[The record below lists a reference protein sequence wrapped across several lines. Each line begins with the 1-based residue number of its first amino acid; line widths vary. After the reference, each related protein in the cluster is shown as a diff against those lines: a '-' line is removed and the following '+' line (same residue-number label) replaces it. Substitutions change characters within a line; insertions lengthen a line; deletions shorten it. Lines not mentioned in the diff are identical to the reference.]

1 MVDRAGL
8 AVHHLPRPHHFA
20 AEGLAD
26 ALMAKAD
33 TEQRQLAGEAL
44 DNGQRDAGLVGGA
57 GTGGKDDAL
66 GRQGLDLFHA
76 QFVVAHHLD
85 LGLEFAEVLH
95 QVVGEGVVVI
105 DHQQHAGCNLLI
117 SFLCES
123 HHPAFATPGSRRARG
138 GRGVDRRHYACG
150 KRGTQGDVTGQAG
163 EEEVRRASANG
174 RMP

>member
-1 MVDRAGL
+1 ML
-8 AVHHLPRPHHFA
+8 LSVHHLPRPHHFA

-66 GRQGLDLFHA
+66 GRYANRITRLSPHPFPGAL
-76 QFVVAHHLD
+76 
-85 LGLEFAEVLH
+85 AE
-95 QVVGEGVVVI
+95 EG
-105 DHQQHAGCNLLI
+105 
-117 SFLCES
+117 
-123 HHPAFATPGSRRARG
+123 
-138 GRGVDRRHYACG
+138 GVDRRHYACG